1 MTDSIRREFAGNTGR
16 VDTADVPIGEMVA
29 RVLSLINEVIL
40 GKPLQAKLAL
50 SCMVAGGHLLIEDIP
65 GVGKTTLGQVL
76 ARVLGLELSRIQFTS
91 DLLPADIVG
100 IGVYRSVTESF
111 HFQPGPIF
119 SEVVLADELNRA
131 TPKAQSAL
139 LEAMEEHQVTV
150 DGESHVLPKP
160 FFVIAT
166 QNPINQVGTFPL
178 PESQL
183 DRFMMRIGIGYPDPL
198 AEKQLLTRPD
208 TRIILSGLASLM
220 SADKVI
226 ELQAAAASVHTS
238 VALVDYAQALL
249 AASRRSP
256 WLLQGLSP
264 RAGIALI
271 RAAKAWALLNGQ
283 DHVVPEDLQQVAAA
297 VLDHRLQPAER
308 EVPAGGLAER
318 LIRETDIP

>member
-1 MTDSIRREFAGNTGR
+1 MTDSIPIECSGQPARG
-16 VDTADVPIGEMVA
+16 DTVDVPIGETVA

-50 SCMVAGGHLLIEDIP
+50 SCLVAGGHLLIEDVP
-65 GVGKTTLGQVL
+65 GVGKTTLAQVL

-100 IGVYRSVTESF
+100 VGVYRSATESF
-111 HFQPGPIF
+111 HFQSGPIF

-139 LEAMEEHQVTV
+139 LEAMEEHQGTV

-166 QNPINQVGTFPL
+166 QNPMNQVGTFPL

-198 AEKQLLTRPD
+198 VEKQLLTRTD
-208 TRIILSGLASLM
+208 TRIILRGLTPLM

-226 ELQAAAASVHTS
+226 ELQVAAASVHTS

-264 RAGIALI
+264 RAGIALVG
-271 RAAKAWALLNGQ
+271 AARAWAFVNGQ

-308 EVPAGGLAER
+308 EVPADGLAER

>member
-1 MTDSIRREFAGNTGR
+1 MTDSIRTEFVGNPDR
-16 VDTADVPIGEMVA
+16 VDTADVPIGETVA
-29 RVLSLINEVIL
+29 QVLSRINEVIL

-50 SCMVAGGHLLIEDIP
+50 SCLVAGGHLLIEDVP

-91 DLLPADIVG
+91 DLLPADIV
-100 IGVYRSVTESF
+100 
-111 HFQPGPIF
+111 
-119 SEVVLADELNRA
+119 A

-166 QNPINQVGTFPL
+166 QNPMNQVGTFPL

-226 ELQAAAASVHTS
+226 ELQVAAASVHTS

-264 RAGIALI
+264 RAGIALVG
-271 RAAKAWALLNGQ
+271 AARAWALLNGQ